1 MNIGSTCDINNYSL
15 KKLPK
20 KVFSLIIEVYA
31 FNEGNMGK
39 LFELKNADTH
49 LKITNKTETSAEIII
64 YSEIGETFWG
74 DGVSAKSFSDELKKL
89 PDSVK
94 EITVRVNSPGGDVF
108 DGVTIYNRLKQ
119 HSANVT
125 VYIDGL
131 AASIA
136 SIVALAG
143 NEVIASEG
151 TLMMIHKPMA
161 GIHGNANE
169 MEEMITLLDE
179 VEEQLVS
186 IYRRKTNMDRSEIKA
201 LLSKETWMNA
211 EEAKEMGFVDSIMAE
226 DEEIKMAACSKDYSK
241 IPWMKGKNIDNGR
254 DAYIKK
260 QITKFKQDAEALL
273 TR

>member
-1 MNIGSTCDINNYSL
+1 
-15 KKLPK
+15 
-20 KVFSLIIEVYA
+20 
-31 FNEGNMGK
+31 MGK
-39 LFELKNADTH
+39 LFELKNADTR
-49 LKITNKTETSAEIII
+49 LKITNKTETSAEIVI

-89 PDSVK
+89 PSSVK
-94 EITVRVNSPGGDVF
+94 EISVRINSPGGDVF
-108 DGVTIYNRLKQ
+108 DGITIYNRLKQ

-143 NEVIASEG
+143 DEVIASEG
-151 TLMMIHKPMA
+151 TLFMIHKPMS
-161 GIHGNANE
+161 GVYGNSNE
-169 MEEMITLLDE
+169 LEEMISLLDE

-186 IYRRKTNMDRSEIKA
+186 IYRRKTNMDRSEIKNM
-201 LLSKETWMNA
+201 LSKETWMNA
-211 EEAKEMGFVDSIMAE
+211 SEAKEMGFVDSIMEE
-226 DEEIKMAACSKDYSK
+226 DQEIKMAACNKDYSK
-241 IPWMKGKNIDNGR
+241 IPWMKNKKTDTGR
-254 DAYIKK
+254 NAYVKD